1 MNART
6 KTPARTLLAA
16 LAISSTLASAT
27 WAEPDAKPSPT
38 TPAPA
43 ALAPVTPT
51 TPIKLEGG
59 GPLRASLDALQ
70 NKPFDPALW
79 ATLTP
84 GAGATL
90 PTAESIKGKPVLIV
104 TWASWYKASH
114 KALKTAAELA
124 SSSGSDLIVLGVHNP
139 RGFEQAAD
147 VAKEIGFT
155 GTILHDAKGD
165 FRKQLL
171 SKQDPDTY
179 VIDRAGNLR
188 YARVN
193 ASSLASAVEQVVKET
208 PEQAKEAA
216 KAAAK
221 TSGDPA
227 TAAKPGA
234 MPGPEAYASA
244 KWPKFNTAS
253 LTADDV
259 QGKPLP
265 KKLGNEKYLKGEA
278 PDTTGKVIVIDFWAT
293 WCGPCVAS
301 MPELDKLQD
310 KFKDD
315 VVVIGLSDEE
325 ESIVKKFSDGPR
337 GKNIKYAKATDT
349 KATINHA
356 LKVQGIPHVVILS
369 TDGIVRWQGHPAAG
383 LDKALEAVVSVD
395 PGVKARQAAAKK

>member
-1 MNART
+1 MNVRKQTTARS
-6 KTPARTLLAA
+6 LLAA
-16 LAISSTLASAT
+16 VVVSTTLASGG
-27 WAEPDAKPSPT
+27 WAEPGAKPT
-38 TPAPA
+38 API
-43 ALAPVTPT
+43 APVTPA

-70 NKPFDPALW
+70 NKPIDPALW

-84 GAGATL
+84 FAGSAV
-90 PTAESIKGKPVLIV
+90 PSAESIKGKPVLIV

-114 KALKTAAELA
+114 KALKAAADLA
-124 SSSGSDLIVLGVHNP
+124 SSSGSDLIVLGVHHP
-139 RGFEQAAD
+139 RGIEQAAE

-155 GTILHDAKGD
+155 GTVLHDAKGE

-171 SKQDPDTY
+171 GKQDPDMY

-193 ASSLASAVEQVVKET
+193 ASSLAAAVEQVVKET

-216 KAAAK
+216 KTGAK
-221 TSGDPA
+221 TPA
-227 TAAKPGA
+227 DSAGAKPAA

-244 KWPKFNTAS
+244 KWPKFNTEQ
-253 LTADDV
+253 LTADNV

-265 KKLGNEKYLKGEA
+265 KKLGNEKFLKGDA
-278 PDTTGKVIVIDFWAT
+278 PDTTGKVVVIDFWAT
-293 WCGPCVAS
+293 WCGPCIAS

-325 ESIVKKFSDGPR
+325 ESVVKKFSEGPR

-349 KATINHA
+349 KGTINRA
-356 LKVQGIPHVVILS
+356 LKVAGIPHVVILS

-383 LDKALEAVVSVD
+383 LEKALEAVVSAD